1 MLNQEMRTV
10 TMNRSDM
17 LRVAQA
23 LTHVVLGFRD
33 EVRAATT
40 EDRRRSA
47 KCSLD
52 MWERIR
58 SEFDRQMDERVVK
71 LWREGQFKEFCN
83 MLPEYADYCYG
94 EGNMHDTVMLLGMLG
109 WDNYDG
115 KVEFLTEL
123 FASSGTG
130 G

>member
-47 KCSLD
+47 KCSPP
-52 MWERIR
+52 RIWPGR
-58 SEFDRQMDERVVK
+58 SPHG
-71 LWREGQFKEFCN
+71 LS
-83 MLPEYADYCYG
+83 
-94 EGNMHDTVMLLGMLG
+94 
-109 WDNYDG
+109 DG
-115 KVEFLTEL
+115 PDP
-123 FASSGTG
+123 GR
-130 G
+130 

>member
-47 KCSLD
+47 K
-52 MWERIR
+52 
-58 SEFDRQMDERVVK
+58 
-71 LWREGQFKEFCN
+71 
-83 MLPEYADYCYG
+83 
-94 EGNMHDTVMLLGMLG
+94 
-109 WDNYDG
+109 
-115 KVEFLTEL
+115 
-123 FASSGTG
+123 
-130 G
+130 

>member
-40 EDRRRSA
+40 
-47 KCSLD
+47 D

-58 SEFDRQMDERVVK
+58 SEFDRQMDEQDP
-71 LWREGQFKEFCN
+71 EEFRR
-83 MLPEYADYCYG
+83 
-94 EGNMHDTVMLLGMLG
+94 
-109 WDNYDG
+109 
-115 KVEFLTEL
+115 K
-123 FASSGTG
+123 
-130 G
+130 

>member
-58 SEFDRQMDERVVK
+58 SEFDRQIDEQDP
-71 LWREGQFKEFCN
+71 EEFRR
-83 MLPEYADYCYG
+83 
-94 EGNMHDTVMLLGMLG
+94 
-109 WDNYDG
+109 
-115 KVEFLTEL
+115 K
-123 FASSGTG
+123 
-130 G
+130 

>member
-40 EDRRRSA
+40 EDRRRA

-58 SEFDRQMDERVVK
+58 SEFDRQMDEQDP
-71 LWREGQFKEFCN
+71 EEFRR
-83 MLPEYADYCYG
+83 
-94 EGNMHDTVMLLGMLG
+94 
-109 WDNYDG
+109 
-115 KVEFLTEL
+115 K
-123 FASSGTG
+123 
-130 G
+130 